1 MGSFGLGPGSA
12 ECRKSAERAPAT
24 RQGECPWARGRGLH
38 PGDTERQT
46 KDSSSCGKLGQGSAP
61 GTSSSFCSQVTLY
74 KDPTRND
81 FGFSVSDGL
90 LEKGVYVHTVRP
102 EGPAQRGGLQ
112 PFDRVLQV
120 MLQRAPGGMV
130 FPSPGLGRA
139 PTSTLAAWPWAGHL
153 PSLAPAPSSVKREGR
168 CQSH

>member
-1 MGSFGLGPGSA
+1 M
-12 ECRKSAERAPAT
+12 
-24 RQGECPWARGRGLH
+24 
-38 PGDTERQT
+38 
-46 KDSSSCGKLGQGSAP
+46 
-61 GTSSSFCSQVTLY
+61 TLY

-120 MLQRAPGGMV
+120 MLQQGTSGERSFLALGWGESPHFHRAE
-130 FPSPGLGRA
+130 
-139 PTSTLAAWPWAGHL
+139 WPWAGPL
-153 PSLAPAPSSVKREGR
+153 PSLSPSPFVCEKGMMMPVVLVRLGSVML
-168 CQSH
+168 Q

>member
-1 MGSFGLGPGSA
+1 MGS
-12 ECRKSAERAPAT
+12 
-24 RQGECPWARGRGLH
+24 WGR
-38 PGDTERQT
+38 
-46 KDSSSCGKLGQGSAP
+46 SSTP

-120 MLQRAPGGMV
+120 MLQQAPPGEWSFLALGWGK
-130 FPSPGLGRA
+130 SPHFYPG
-139 PTSTLAAWPWAGHL
+139 
-153 PSLAPAPSSVKREGR
+153 
-168 CQSH
+168 

>member
-1 MGSFGLGPGSA
+1 MGWGDCIPETLNARP
-12 ECRKSAERAPAT
+12 RIPAT
-24 RQGECPWARGRGLH
+24 VGSWGR
-38 PGDTERQT
+38 
-46 KDSSSCGKLGQGSAP
+46 SSTR

-120 MLQRAPGGMV
+120 MLQQAPPREWGVV
-130 FPSPGLGRA
+130 FPSPGLGKGS
-139 PTSTLAAWPWAGHL
+139 PLLPWLNGLGQVTSP
-153 PSLAPAPSSVKREGR
+153 P
-168 CQSH
+168 